1 MKQRLQRFE
10 LNNAFRSGLLV
21 AMLLLSALLLLVVS
35 ACKPYTIVTVAE
47 ATRIAEGE
55 AFDAVSFVEARWDD
69 ITSTILDK
77 GVDLPT
83 ILTAIK
89 TDAAKMTTKDDLQS
103 VADQFGLTT
112 EGNAQVFMV
121 KGQGNVIDV
130 NTEKSTGFMTL
141 DLDGYDGP
149 ITVKFYIGRRIP
161 SDETSVRDAVGFITF
176 GDFREQ
182 TEYGKVGR
190 ELNKRVLAE
199 VLDSLDTETLMGK
212 TVSFY
217 GAFTIRTQNIP
228 GDIDISEIVI
238 TPIQLE
244 IGG

>member
-1 MKQRLQRFE
+1 MRYQLKTILYRLP
-10 LNNAFRSGLLV
+10 ATLLILTLIIV
-21 AMLLLSALLLLVVS
+21 MMG
-35 ACKPYTIVTVAE
+35 CKPYTIVTVAE
-47 ATRIAEGE
+47 ATRIAAGE
-55 AFDAVSFVEARWDD
+55 AFDAKSFVEAKWPD
-69 ITSTILDK
+69 ITSTILAQ
-77 GVDLPT
+77 GVDLAT
-83 ILTAIK
+83 ILAAIK
-89 TDAAKMTTKDDLQS
+89 TDPANMVTKDDLQG

-121 KGQGNVIDV
+121 KGRGTVSDV

-141 DLDGYDGP
+141 DLEGYDGP
-149 ITVKFYIGRRIP
+149 ITVKFYIGKRIP
-161 SDETSVRDAVGFITF
+161 SDETSVRDAVGFISF

-190 ELNKRVLAE
+190 ELNKRVIAE
-199 VLDSLDTETLMGK
+199 VLTDLDKENLLGK

-228 GDIDISEIVI
+228 GDIDVSEIIV

-244 IGG
+244 VGG